1 MLVLVSICHT
11 VLGTWNNK
19 DAVSFFHDTAV
30 FLLTLFVITHLVIV
44 LVGKCNKIDIIY
56 TDIHNA
62 DNHTA
67 VQYFSLIKVYIWIN
81 RKLVVS
87 VPSMG
92 DILWLLY
99 IRVPILYIV
108 HCII

>member
-1 MLVLVSICHT
+1 MLVLVLICHT
-11 VLGTWNNK
+11 VLATWNIK

-30 FLLTLFVITHLVIV
+30 LLLFVITPLVIV
-44 LVGKCNKIDIIY
+44 LGKCNKIDIIY

-92 DILWLLY
+92 DISWHILY